1 MALTVQKASSL
12 SPSERN
18 TFFALFNSN
27 MEALYRSSQGGYDP
41 SEKQEELFHS
51 DSRFLVA
58 RLPDTSTL
66 AGYSMFR
73 FDREDASAESRAET
87 SSEEDEAQIDV
98 LYW

>member
-1 MALTVQKASSL
+1 
-12 SPSERN
+12 
-18 TFFALFNSN
+18 
-27 MEALYRSSQGGYDP
+27 MEALYRASQAGYDP

-58 RLPDTSTL
+58 RLPDTGTL

-73 FDREDASAESRAET
+73 FDREDASAESGAET
-87 SSEEDEAQIDV
+87 SSEGDGAQVDV